1 MLTCV
6 FHPIDDMRV
15 VDEKEAERLRASGVW
30 FDSPKDAEAYRI
42 RVETDIRKEK
52 AENKAKDK
60 LKEKSK

>member
-15 VDEKEAERLRASGVW
+15 VDEVEAERLRASGVW

-42 RVETDIRKEK
+42 KVKTDIRKEK
-52 AENKAKDK
+52 ADKKAKDK
-60 LKEKSK
+60 LQEKSK